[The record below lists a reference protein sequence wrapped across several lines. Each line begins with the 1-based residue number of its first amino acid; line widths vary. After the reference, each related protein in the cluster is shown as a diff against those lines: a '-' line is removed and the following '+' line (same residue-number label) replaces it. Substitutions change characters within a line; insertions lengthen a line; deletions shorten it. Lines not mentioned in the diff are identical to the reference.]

1 MCLIIIVVEDK
12 SPATLIIYYIFG
24 IWFQEMTQFYFFHTL
39 KTWLQADTV
48 VFTVN
53 ELQNVCRC
61 PQPTLGLP
69 YRSMTVLVAKVTD
82 ADIVSLCSASP
93 RRPCLHC
100 FARMFCSWSNQVHAP
115 KPNVHLHPLASLVV
129 PHMLPLSNSTL
140 DLRAYPSRWI
150 LSLFSLPPVLVLFM
164 SLCSSSDLSQ
174 LHTMPFHVS
183 SWGTLFHTQSHWNTG
198 LLGHLHLQRIKMLW
212 HHCPPSLR
220 ISFSLSAPFIN
231 SMLKINL
238 I

>member
-1 MCLIIIVVEDK
+1 
-12 SPATLIIYYIFG
+12 
-24 IWFQEMTQFYFFHTL
+24 MTQFYFFHTL
-39 KTWLQADTV
+39 KTCLQADTV

-53 ELQNVCRC
+53 ELQNFCRC

-69 YRSMTVLVAKVTD
+69 YRNMTVLVAKVTE
-82 ADIVSLCSASP
+82 ADIVVSLCSASP
-93 RRPCLHC
+93 RRTYLHC

-115 KPNVHLHPLASLVV
+115 KPNAHLHPLASLVV

-164 SLCSSSDLSQ
+164 SLCSPSDVSVTHHATSHIFMRDTV
-174 LHTMPFHVS
+174 LHSEPLKHRS
-183 SWGTLFHTQSHWNTG
+183 
-198 LLGHLHLQRIKMLW
+198 LW
-212 HHCPPSLR
+212 APPLAKGKDAVEPCPPSLH
-220 ISFSLSAPFIN
+220 ISLSLSAPFIN